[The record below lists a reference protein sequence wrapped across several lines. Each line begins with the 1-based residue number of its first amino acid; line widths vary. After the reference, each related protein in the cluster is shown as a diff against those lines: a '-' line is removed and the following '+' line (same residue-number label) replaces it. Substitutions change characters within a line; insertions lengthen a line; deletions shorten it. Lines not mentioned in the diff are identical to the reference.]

1 MALGYH
7 GRERHTAAL
16 TPAGFARTDPHRI
29 TAETIN
35 TGTANPSQD
44 KWTGSGTFHGPI
56 AAQGDA
62 VAQAEQAMRGFKESR
77 KFELLRQPGS
87 GAGDV
92 RKARGYQP

>member
-1 MALGYH
+1 MAVGYH
-7 GRERHTAAL
+7 GKQLHAAPATAFGHAK
-16 TPAGFARTDPHRI
+16 TNPHEI

-44 KWTGSGTFHGPI
+44 RYTGSGTFHGPI

-62 VAQAEQAMRGFKESR
+62 VAQAAQAQRGFVDSR
-77 KFELLRQPGS
+77 KYELLRDPGS
-87 GAGDV
+87 SRGDV